1 MKYWSGVQNIIPTQH
16 IKICFLLRKNVMSYQ
31 NLQRNFQLLK
41 GTVWKLYN
49 RKHGTIIRPGI
60 TCKKIPCYMRDSA
73 FGWLIVENAKI
84 FRSYVKYFGIFPH
97 ERNCRILINLFK
109 YVFMNHPIMFS
120 DWDNKKRY
128 QLIFLT
134 FQNSYERKINFS

>member
-1 MKYWSGVQNIIPTQH
+1 
-16 IKICFLLRKNVMSYQ
+16 MSYQ

-60 TCKKIPCYMRDSA
+60 TCKKIPCYVRDSA

-84 FRSYVKYFGIFPH
+84 FQSYVKCFGIFPH
-97 ERNCRILINLFK
+97 ERNCRILIDLFK
-109 YVFMNHPIMFS
+109 
-120 DWDNKKRY
+120 
-128 QLIFLT
+128 
-134 FQNSYERKINFS
+134 